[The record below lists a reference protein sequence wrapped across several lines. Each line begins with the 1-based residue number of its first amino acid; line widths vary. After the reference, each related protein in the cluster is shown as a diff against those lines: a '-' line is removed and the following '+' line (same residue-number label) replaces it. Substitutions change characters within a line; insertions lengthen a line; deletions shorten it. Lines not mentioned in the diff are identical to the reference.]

1 MEGWLDA
8 SLLNIPRELK
18 VDWKFHLWIDPFLN
32 ELDQTPTPYK
42 CMESFFDLLY
52 RSQFM
57 GKSVGLNS
65 ELTRN
70 VGVSVQQ
77 AGSLKE
83 MKLGEK

>member
-1 MEGWLDA
+1 
-8 SLLNIPRELK
+8 
-18 VDWKFHLWIDPFLN
+18 
-32 ELDQTPTPYK
+32 
-42 CMESFFDLLY
+42 
-52 RSQFM
+52 M

-83 MKLGEK
+83 MKLGEKEV

>member
-1 MEGWLDA
+1 MWIVQSIA
-8 SLLNIPRELK
+8 WTIKTLLQE
-18 VDWKFHLWIDPFLN
+18 
-32 ELDQTPTPYK
+32 T
-42 CMESFFDLLY
+42 

-83 MKLGEK
+83 MKLVI